1 MTKSISRLI
10 LLITTF
16 IVLAYSQNSDDNNEN
31 RTLNYYLDDG
41 KIYSIEEKQS
51 YFNVII
57 KEIIFCI
64 KAPCIPPI
72 IDTISIRK
80 EEDCKALNLL
90 FEQIFKNSNL
100 KEISIYEEEQLTK
113 DQIDTIF
120 KIFESNNIIS
130 KLEYKIINNLEYYN
144 KIYSEKGFSYKMEND
159 SVIYTVAM
167 GRKPSSGYYIDVK
180 KIKIKGNSVI
190 IFIKET
196 SPGKNEGVDDVLTY
210 PIVQVK
216 FNKLPTKITVINYDT
231 NENYSL
237 VYL

>member
-1 MTKSISRLI
+1 MIKSISKLI

-16 IVLAYSQNSDDNNEN
+16 LSLAYSQSSENNNEN
-31 RTLNYYLDDG
+31 RTLNYYLDG

-64 KAPCIPPI
+64 NAPCILPI
-72 IDTISIRK
+72 IDTISISK
-80 EEDCKALNLL
+80 EEDSKALNLL

-130 KLEYKIINNLEYYN
+130 KLEYKIINNLDYYN

-167 GRKPSSGYYIDVK
+167 GRKPSSGYSIDVK

-196 SPGKNEGVDDVLTY
+196 SPEKNKGVDDVLTY

-216 FNKLPTKITVINYDT
+216 FNKLPTKITVINYET